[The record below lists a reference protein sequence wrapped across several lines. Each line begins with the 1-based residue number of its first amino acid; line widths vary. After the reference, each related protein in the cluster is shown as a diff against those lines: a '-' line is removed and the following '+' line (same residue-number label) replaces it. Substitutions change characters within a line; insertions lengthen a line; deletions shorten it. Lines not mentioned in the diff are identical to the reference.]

1 MMPSRGNPT
10 TPIRACRAECDDLRN
25 ALSSPLSGDTTLEL
39 PGDTNCPFVER
50 GEMEE
55 FVVDGGTLTLTGPST
70 TK

>member
-1 MMPSRGNPT
+1 MKSNDDHP
-10 TPIRACRAECDDLRN
+10 CVYRAECDDLRS

-39 PGDTNCPFVER
+39 PGDTDCPILDN
-50 GEMEE
+50 GDLEE